1 MIKSNVPSATK
12 RVRLRSF
19 KDVTRHLDKKLK
31 VAFPRKTKRRNSDQ
45 TGPNNVHSITG
56 DQRLDGGSQ
65 SDAPRV
71 TQSVMVF
78 PLPPD

>member
-1 MIKSNVPSATK
+1 LEKSNVPLRTK

-31 VAFPRKTKRRNSDQ
+31 VAFPRKTKRRNSDR
-45 TGPNNVHSITG
+45 TGTNDVHSVSG

-65 SDAPRV
+65 TDAPRA
-71 TQSVMVF
+71 TQSVMLF